1 MKLMIALNAA
11 PMNDKVL
18 TYPLEKLTWLI
29 VNEVEG
35 KQIAQCN
42 NEDEIIE
49 ILKKK
54 AMIHGLY

>member
-1 MKLMIALNAA
+1 MIDYIIDRAYEKGLMIALNAA

-35 KQIAQCN
+35 KNRLLNAIMMM
-42 NEDEIIE
+42 
-49 ILKKK
+49 K
-54 AMIHGLY
+54 